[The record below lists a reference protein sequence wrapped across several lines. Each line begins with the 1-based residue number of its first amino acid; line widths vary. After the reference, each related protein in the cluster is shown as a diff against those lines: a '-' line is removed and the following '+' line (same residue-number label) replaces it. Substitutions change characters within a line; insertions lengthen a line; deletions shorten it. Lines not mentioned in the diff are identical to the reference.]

1 MQHQETMKIVQVFKA
16 SPSLLGPQ
24 NLLPPSSTS
33 LPLTFFDIL
42 WLRLP
47 PVQRVFFYE
56 FPHQPSLFYDA
67 ILPKLK
73 HSLSLS
79 LSYYFPLAGTL
90 TWPHHSN
97 KPIIT
102 YNLGDTL
109 SLIIAESDADF
120 NHLSGS
126 DLSEASK
133 LHHLVPELTIS
144 DDQATVFALQV
155 TLFPNYGF
163 SIGVTSHHAV
173 LDGKSST
180 SFIKSWAYICNKLGD
195 SSSPIDLPPELSPF
209 FDREIVKDPKGLE
222 AKYLSDWLK
231 QGGPNNRS
239 LKVWNLPVPEDSIRG
254 LFKLS
259 RSNIESLRKL
269 VVSKKKET
277 INLHLSSFV
286 ISLAYTVVC
295 KAKAEK
301 VNSNR
306 VFVGVNVDCRA
317 RLDPPLPPTYFG
329 NCGGARFA
337 VAETKGLL
345 GEDGIVVA
353 VESLSN
359 ALETLKDG
367 ALSGAENWSS
377 LMHEGLHSDDKFM
390 SVAGTPRFEVYG
402 NDFGWGKPK
411 KVEMVS
417 IDRTGA
423 FCFSDSSNGDGVEI
437 GLVSNKESMDAFASL
452 FLQGLAF

>member
-1 MQHQETMKIVQVFKA
+1 MKTVQLFKV
-16 SPSLLGPQ
+16 SPSSLGSQ
-24 NLLPPSSTS
+24 NSLPSSTS

-56 FPHQPSLFYDA
+56 FPNQPSLFYDT

-73 HSLSLS
+73 HSLSLA
-79 LSYYFPLAGTL
+79 LTYYFPLAGIL
-90 TWPHHSN
+90 NWPHDSN

-102 YNLGDTL
+102 YNVGDTL
-109 SLIIAESDADF
+109 SLIVAESDADF

-126 DLSEASK
+126 DLCEASEV
-133 LHHLVPELTIS
+133 HHLVPELTIS
-144 DDQATVFALQV
+144 DDQASVLALQV
-155 TLFPNYGF
+155 TLFPNHGF
-163 SIGVTSHHAV
+163 SIGITSHHAV
-173 LDGKSST
+173 LDGKTST
-180 SFIKSWAYICNKLGD
+180 SFIKSWAYLCNKLGD
-195 SSSPIDLPPELSPF
+195 SSSSPCDLPPELSPF
-209 FDREIVKDPKGLE
+209 LDREIVEDPKGVE

-239 LKVWNLPVPEDSIRG
+239 LKVWNLQGPQDSIR
-254 LFKLS
+254 
-259 RSNIESLRKL
+259 
-269 VVSKKKET
+269 
-277 INLHLSSFV
+277 
-286 ISLAYTVVC
+286 
-295 KAKAEK
+295 AKAEK
-301 VNSNR
+301 VNTNR
-306 VFVGVNVDCRA
+306 VFVGLNVDCRS

-329 NCGGARFA
+329 NCIGGRLA

-353 VESLSN
+353 VQSLSN

-367 ALSGAENWSS
+367 VLSGAENWSS
-377 LMHEGLHSDDKFM
+377 LLHDGLHDGKFM
-390 SVAGTPRFEVYG
+390 SAAGTPRFEVYG

-437 GLVSNKESMDAFASL
+437 GLVSNKESMDTFASL
-452 FLQGLAF
+452 FLQGLA

>member
-1 MQHQETMKIVQVFKA
+1 MKTVQLFKV
-16 SPSLLGPQ
+16 SPSSLGSQ
-24 NLLPPSSTS
+24 NSLPSSTS

-56 FPHQPSLFYDA
+56 FPHQPSLFYDT

-73 HSLSLS
+73 HSLSLA
-79 LSYYFPLAGTL
+79 LAYYFPLAGIL
-90 TWPHHSN
+90 NWPHDSN

-102 YNLGDTL
+102 YNVGDTL
-109 SLIIAESDADF
+109 SLIVAESDADF

-126 DLSEASK
+126 DLCEASEV
-133 LHHLVPELTIS
+133 HHLVPELSIS
-144 DDQATVFALQV
+144 DDQATVLALQV
-155 TLFPNYGF
+155 TLFPNHGF
-163 SIGVTSHHAV
+163 SIGITSHHAV
-173 LDGKSST
+173 LDGKTST
-180 SFIKSWAYICNKLGD
+180 SFIKSWAYLCNKLGD
-195 SSSPIDLPPELSPF
+195 SSSSPCDLPPELSPF
-209 FDREIVKDPKGLE
+209 LDRKIVEDPKGLE

-239 LKVWNLPVPEDSIRG
+239 LKVWNLQGPQDSIRG
-254 LFKLS
+254 LFYLS

-277 INLHLSSFV
+277 MNDLHLSSFV
-286 ISLAYTVVC
+286 ISLAYAIVC

-301 VNSNR
+301 VNTNR
-306 VFVGVNVDCRA
+306 VYVGLNVDCRS

-329 NCGGARFA
+329 NCIGGRLA

-367 ALSGAENWSS
+367 VLSGAENWSS
-377 LMHEGLHSDDKFM
+377 LLHDGLHSDDKLM
-390 SVAGTPRFEVYG
+390 SAAGTPRFEVYG

-437 GLVSNKESMDAFASL
+437 GLVSNKESMDTFASL
-452 FLQGLAF
+452 FLQGLA

>member
-1 MQHQETMKIVQVFKA
+1 MKTLQVFKA
-16 SPSLLGPQ
+16 SPSSLGSQ
-24 NLLPPSSTS
+24 NLLPSSSTS

-90 TWPHHSN
+90 SWPHHSN

-109 SLIIAESDADF
+109 SLTVAESDADF

-126 DLSEASK
+126 DFSEASK
-133 LHHLVPELTIS
+133 LHHLVPELIIS
-144 DDQATVFALQV
+144 DDQATVMALQV
-155 TLFPNYGF
+155 TFFPNHGF

-173 LDGKSST
+173 LDGKTST
-180 SFIKSWAYICNKLGD
+180 SFIKSWAYLCNKLGD
-195 SSSPIDLPPELSPF
+195 SSSSSPCDLPPELSPF

-231 QGGPNNRS
+231 EGGSNNRS
-239 LKVWNLPVPEDSIRG
+239 LKVWNLQVPQDSVRG
-254 LFKLS
+254 LFQLS
-259 RSNIESLRKL
+259 RSNIEKL
-269 VVSKKKET
+269 KNFVASKGSS
-277 INLHLSSFV
+277 NLHLSSFV
-286 ISLAYTVVC
+286 VSLAYAWVC
-295 KAKAEK
+295 KVKAEQTKSKK
-301 VNSNR
+301 V
-306 VFVGVNVDCRA
+306 GMAINVDCRD

-329 NCGGARFA
+329 NCIGGKFA
-337 VAETKGLL
+337 FAETRKFLD
-345 GEDGIVVA
+345 EDDGGVVAA
-353 VESLSN
+353 VESLSSV
-359 ALETLKDG
+359 LEALKDG
-367 ALSGAENWSS
+367 VLNEAEIWSS
-377 LMHEGLHSDDKFM
+377 MLHDGLHSDEDVKM
-390 SVAGTPRFEVYG
+390 IGAAGTPRFEVYG
-402 NDFGWGKPK
+402 SDFGWGRPK

-423 FCFSDSSNGDGVEI
+423 ISLSDSRDGDGI
-437 GLVSNKESMDAFASL
+437 QLGFVSSKASMESFASI
-452 FLQGLAF
+452 FAKGLLL